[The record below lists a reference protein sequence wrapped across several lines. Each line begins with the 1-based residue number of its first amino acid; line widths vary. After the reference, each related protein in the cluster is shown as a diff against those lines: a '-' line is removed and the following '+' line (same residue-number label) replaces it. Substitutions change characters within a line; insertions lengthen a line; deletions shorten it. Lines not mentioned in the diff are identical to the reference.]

1 MRDWLAARAAAS
13 PRREALICGD
23 ERLIFAQLND
33 LVARECAHWQA
44 AGIRRGQ
51 HVAVIM
57 HSRPATVV
65 RLFASMRYGT
75 VLVPLGARL
84 TTMERAAQLEQAACD
99 WLMPEADD
107 EPLWRLAPD
116 GGRKAVYL
124 SDELAPD
131 QIDRLRDGQFQPDV
145 PLAIVHTSGTTGQPK
160 GAILSVSNFFYSAL
174 GTTMRLG
181 HLPQDRWLCVMPLW
195 HVGGLA
201 LLTRALLQGAPVV
214 LQPEFDPDAV
224 LHELEYEVVSLVSL
238 VPTMLHRLLER
249 RPGNWPDSLRLIL
262 LGGAAASSEL
272 LRRSAEID
280 LPVAPTWG
288 LTETTSQVAT
298 RLPTAA
304 QGKPG
309 SVGKPLLF
317 NQLRVVSESCET
329 LPHGQIGE
337 LLISGPT
344 VMSGYWRDERA
355 TALVLHAGELC
366 TGDLGYLDEDG
377 DLFIVQ
383 RRSDLIISGG
393 ENVYPVEVE
402 RVLCSHAAVQD
413 AAVLGIADTEWGQ
426 RVAAVVQLQPGGNT
440 SRETLQAYCRT
451 RLAGYK
457 LPREIRFVERL
468 PRTATGK
475 VRRAE
480 LAQLLGD

>member
-51 HVAVIM
+51 HVAAIM

-99 WLMPEADD
+99 WLLPEADD

-116 GGRKAVYL
+116 GGRMAVYL

-131 QIDRLRDGQFQPDV
+131 QIDRLRDGQFQPDA
-145 PLAIVHTSGTTGQPK
+145 PLAIVHTSGTTGQAK
-160 GAILSVSNFFYSAL
+160 GGILSVSNFFYSAL
-174 GTTMRLG
+174 GATMRLG

-224 LHELEYEVVSLVSL
+224 LHALEHEAVSLVSL
-238 VPTMLHRLLER
+238 VPTMLHRLLVR
-249 RPGNWPDSLRLIL
+249 RPGKWPDSLRLIL
-262 LGGAAASSEL
+262 LGGAAASPEL
-272 LRRSAEID
+272 LRSSAEID

-288 LTETTSQVAT
+288 LTETSSQVAT
-298 RLPTAA
+298 LLPAA
-304 QGKPG
+304 ARAKPG
-309 SVGKPLLF
+309 SVGRPLLF

-329 LPHGQIGE
+329 LPYDQIGE
-337 LLISGPT
+337 LLVNGPT
-344 VMSGYWRDERA
+344 VMRGYWHDNPA
-355 TALVLHAGELC
+355 TARALHAGELR
-366 TGDLGYLDEDG
+366 TGDLGYLDEAG

-393 ENVYPVEVE
+393 ENVYPAEVE
-402 RVLCSHAAVQD
+402 GVLCDHSAVQD
-413 AAVLGIADTEWGQ
+413 AAVLGISDPEWGQ
-426 RVAAVVQLQPGGNT
+426 QVAALVQLQPGGST
-440 SRETLQAYCRT
+440 CREALQTYCGI

-457 LPREIRFVERL
+457 IPREIRFVEML
-468 PRTATGK
+468 PRSDSGK

-480 LAQLLGD
+480 LARLFGN